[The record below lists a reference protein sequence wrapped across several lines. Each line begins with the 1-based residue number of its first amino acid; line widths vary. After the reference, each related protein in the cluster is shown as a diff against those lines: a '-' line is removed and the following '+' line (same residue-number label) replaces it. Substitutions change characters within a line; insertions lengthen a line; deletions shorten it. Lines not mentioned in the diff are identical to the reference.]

1 MIGIHTVEAH
11 FAKSSPTGKVTRT
24 VVGGK
29 GRMPKAKTGVSL
41 RWSEGIRSVGLSL
54 LRRAINVFFPFL
66 GDEKVEVREPTV
78 CVGFCY

>member
-1 MIGIHTVEAH
+1 MIRIHTVEAH
-11 FAKSSPTGKVTRT
+11 FAKSTPTEEVTQT

-29 GRMPKAKTGVSL
+29 GRMPKAEAGVSS

-54 LRRAINVFFPFL
+54 MRRAINVFLPHL
-66 GDEKVEVREPTV
+66 GDEKVEVRQPTV